1 MKFNKWMWIV
11 WPSFLV
17 AGMLEVLV
25 FGIVDPQDLVEAST
39 NLSMSRQGFYTMGFF
54 VFWVA
59 AMLSSSLTLLLA
71 LEPPDREPA
80 HPLTGTE
87 PGG

>member
-1 MKFNKWMWIV
+1 MKFNKWMWIA

-17 AGMLEVLV
+17 AGMLEFLV
-25 FGIVDPQDLVEAST
+25 FGIVDPQDLVDAGA
-39 NLSMSRQGFYTMGFF
+39 NLPFSREGVYTIGFF
-54 VFWVA
+54 VFWIA

-71 LEPPDREPA
+71 LEPADRTPSRT
-80 HPLTGTE
+80 LTGTE